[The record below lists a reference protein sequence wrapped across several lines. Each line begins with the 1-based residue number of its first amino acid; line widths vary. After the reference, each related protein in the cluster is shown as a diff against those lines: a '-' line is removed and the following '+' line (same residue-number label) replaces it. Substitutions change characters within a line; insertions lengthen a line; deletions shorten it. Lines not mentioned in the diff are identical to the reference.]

1 MELAI
6 GVILIVIA
14 TLQIVFIVRTVQAN
28 MRAA

>member
-14 TLQIVFIVRTVQAN
+14 TLEIVFVVRTVQAN